1 LRDGVPPECPGAV
14 WAYIALAAN
23 EGMRGDLEGAVRVI
37 AEGADALREASDEP
51 RGLSFL
57 YSAAAN
63 FHNLL
68 GDHDAARV
76 DADLALESA
85 RRSQNPTAT
94 ASAQFARAVA
104 IMRDDPAGA
113 ARALDESVALGRMG
127 TSGGLLGFALSRR
140 AVLRASAHDIE
151 GARRDIREAVKH
163 SHDRGDRPMLAVAL
177 ECAVAVLQRLG
188 RDEAAAVLVGAIS
201 AGVATG
207 SGEPQ
212 SGALVADLRV
222 AEAIDRAR
230 AALGKEQFAA
240 AESRGAALTLD
251 ETVGYVLSVLDVL
264 DVLDVAEPAVR

>member
-1 LRDGVPPECPGAV
+1 V

-23 EGMRGDLEGAVRVI
+23 ESMRGDLAAAVRVI
-37 AEGADALREASDEP
+37 ADGATALREASDEP

-63 FHNLL
+63 FHNLM
-68 GDHDAARV
+68 GDYDAARV

-94 ASAQFARAVA
+94 ASAQFAKAVA

-113 ARALDESVALGRMG
+113 ARALDESIALGRLG

-140 AVLRASAHDIE
+140 AVLRAGAHDVE

-177 ECAVAVLQRLG
+177 ECAVAVLARLG
-188 RDEAAAVLVGAIS
+188 RDEAAAVLAGAIS
-201 AGVATG
+201 GGVVTGVAR
-207 SGEPQ
+207 PLP
-212 SGALVADLRV
+212 GAIVADLGLQ
-222 AEAIDRAR
+222 EALDRAR
-230 AALGKEQFAA
+230 AALGEEQYAA
-240 AESRGAALTLD
+240 AQARGAEITLD
-251 ETVGYVLSVLDVL
+251 DTVAYVLNVLDV
-264 DVLDVAEPAVR
+264 VEPAVR